1 MAWETHGEMA
11 LLRSS
16 LTRGDGVGTEWRG
29 VEEGWVGEAAGL
41 GFGRGGEADGGLMGS
56 RQTERLEFMY
66 RGAMAAKQETDE
78 YLMGKPFEMKE
89 EKTKLDEVGGG
100 VSLAQTGFSARSS
113 PRGVA
118 YSDEKVANREI
129 RVWHGATENGP

>member
-1 MAWETHGEMA
+1 MAWEQSGEVWK
-11 LLRSS
+11 R
-16 LTRGDGVGTEWRG
+16 DGW
-29 VEEGWVGEAAGL
+29 EAAGL
-41 GFGRGGEADGGLMGS
+41 GFGRGGADGGLMGS